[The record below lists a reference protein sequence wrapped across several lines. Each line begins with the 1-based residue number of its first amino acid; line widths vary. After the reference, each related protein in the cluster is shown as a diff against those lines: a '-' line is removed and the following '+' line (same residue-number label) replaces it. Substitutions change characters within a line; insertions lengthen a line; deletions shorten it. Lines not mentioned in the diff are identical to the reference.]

1 LQDDEDTYDQS
12 SEIEKLLMESNLYE
26 GMDYSRIRKMPIY
39 YQMKKI
45 GYDYSKRYKSFVF
58 VGVALK
64 KRE

>member
-1 LQDDEDTYDQS
+1 
-12 SEIEKLLMESNLYE
+12 MESNLYE